1 MVEFQVAR
9 EGIYRRF
16 SSTHVYACLLGDVV
30 FEAYSPALAS
40 LSYDNEA
47 ARKPQAGIVSVV
59 RGKCIKKTIY

>member
-1 MVEFQVAR
+1 
-9 EGIYRRF
+9 
-16 SSTHVYACLLGDVV
+16 VV

-59 RGKCIKKTIY
+59 MHKRKKKEKEKKKTEQRNTQNLECKSLT